1 MPRIMSGSMPRS
13 ASLSRLI
20 AITAVILTVL
30 SAPAFAEIIYTATID
45 GPTAGTSS
53 AATGT
58 AIFTLNDAGT
68 EVSYVV
74 EMTGLEGFETGAH
87 IHNAAPGNPGPRF
100 HTFLLGSPKV
110 GVWPVGQFELDELN
124 AGRVYVN
131 IHSDLFP
138 TGEIR
143 GNLEFSAVGTDEMSW
158 GAIKALYQ

>member
-1 MPRIMSGSMPRS
+1 MFRIMPRI
-13 ASLSRLI
+13 ANLTRLI
-20 AITAVILTVL
+20 AVAAVLLTLL

-45 GPTAGTSS
+45 GPTAGTTSE
-53 AATGT
+53 ATGT

-74 EMTGLEGFETGAH
+74 EMTGLEGFESGAH
-87 IHNAAPGNPGPRF
+87 IHNAAPGSAGPRF

-110 GVWPVGQFELDELN
+110 GVWSVGEFELDELN

-131 IHSDLFP
+131 IHSNLFP
-138 TGEIR
+138 TGELR

>member
-1 MPRIMSGSMPRS
+1 MFRIAR
-13 ASLSRLI
+13 LSRL
-20 AITAVILTVL
+20 AILSACLLLLLT
-30 SAPAFAEIIYTATID
+30 APAFAEIIYTATID

-58 AIFTLNDAGT
+58 ATFTLNDAGT

-87 IHNAAPGNPGPRF
+87 IHNAAPGSAGPRF

-110 GVWPVGQFELDELN
+110 GVWSVGEFELDELN
-124 AGRVYVN
+124 AERVYVN
-131 IHSDLFP
+131 VHSDLFP